1 MAWAVEPA
9 DNLRACCGAE
19 RQAIEQAIDHGHARL
34 VAVARRLLRD
44 EDEAREAVQ
53 DACVLAL
60 RGSATF
66 AHRARVSTW
75 LHRIVV
81 NVALLRLRTR
91 RRCNARGTV
100 DVDVPAAFRTADSA
114 EEVVARAQLRQ
125 VVRRAVAALPER
137 YRAVLVLR
145 DLRDRGTAETAG
157 ALGLTTNAAKIRL
170 HRARQA
176 LRGALAPHDLVEAG
190 A

>member
-1 MAWAVEPA
+1 MAWAVKPA
-9 DNLRACCGAE
+9 DNPRSCCGAE
-19 RQAIEQAIDHGHARL
+19 RQAIEHAIDHGHARL

-60 RGSATF
+60 RGSAGF
-66 AHRARVSTW
+66 AHRARASTW

-81 NVALLRLRTR
+81 NVALLRLRAR
-91 RRCNARGTV
+91 RRGAS
-100 DVDVPAAFRTADSA
+100 AALDAGVSAALRTADSA

-125 VVRRAVAALPER
+125 MVRRAVEALPER

-176 LRGALAPHDLVEAG
+176 LRGALAPHDLVEVVA
-190 A
+190 

>member
-1 MAWAVEPA
+1 MTWAVKPA
-9 DNLRACCGAE
+9 DNPRSCCGAE
-19 RQAIEQAIDHGHARL
+19 RQAIEHAIDHGHARL

-60 RGSATF
+60 RGSAGF
-66 AHRARVSTW
+66 AHRARASTW

-81 NVALLRLRTR
+81 NVALLRLRAR
-91 RRCNARGTV
+91 RRRGASAGLGAEVSTALRTV
-100 DVDVPAAFRTADSA
+100 DSA

-125 VVRRAVAALPER
+125 LVRRAVAALPER
-137 YRAVLVLR
+137 YRTVLVLR

-176 LRGALAPHDLVEAG
+176 LRGTLALHDLVEVG